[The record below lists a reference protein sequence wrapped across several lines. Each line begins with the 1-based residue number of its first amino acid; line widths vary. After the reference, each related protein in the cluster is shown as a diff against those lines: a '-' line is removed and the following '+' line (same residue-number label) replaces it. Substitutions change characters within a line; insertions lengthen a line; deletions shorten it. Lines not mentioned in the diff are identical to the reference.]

1 MSKKK
6 IDKIGKGKKN
16 SILVKTKLCMYV
28 DANSD
33 SYLFL
38 WSVINV
44 YIHVQLFV
52 FKYLFKD

>member
-28 DANSD
+28 DAYFD
-33 SYLFL
+33 SYFFL
-38 WSVINV
+38 WSVIIV
-44 YIHVQLFV
+44 YTCTAVCI
-52 FKYLFKD
+52 